1 MVKHTDSV
9 VRTIATCWGGP
20 VVVLTSPISAFTGF
34 DSYAW
39 IAIGVESLEGLL
51 VSLLLRH
58 TDSVVKTFATCW
70 GGPVVVL
77 ISPIST
83 HIGSSAAS
91 GLFALLVLWFG
102 VAVPLVFFGAYVMEL
117 LVRTSPVPREIPKLP
132 WCSKSVLTS
141 LVRGRDTSRSAGAVS
156 LRMTFVAEGGRK
168 VPVASALRILRGG
181 GSRRRRSA
189 PTPSCPAGRR

>member
-39 IAIGVESLEGLL
+39 ITIGVQSLEGLL
-51 VSLLLRH
+51 VSRLLKY
-58 TDSVVKTFATCW
+58 TDSAMRTTATRLR
-70 GGPVVVL
+70 GPVVVM

-91 GLFALLVLWFG
+91 GLIAL
-102 VAVPLVFFGAYVMEL
+102 
-117 LVRTSPVPREIPKLP
+117 
-132 WCSKSVLTS
+132 
-141 LVRGRDTSRSAGAVS
+141 
-156 LRMTFVAEGGRK
+156 EG
-168 VPVASALRILRGG
+168 LGG
-181 GSRRRRSA
+181 GGCEEKEGARSEELQQGALSRRDADAA
-189 PTPSCPAGRR
+189 PGGCEV